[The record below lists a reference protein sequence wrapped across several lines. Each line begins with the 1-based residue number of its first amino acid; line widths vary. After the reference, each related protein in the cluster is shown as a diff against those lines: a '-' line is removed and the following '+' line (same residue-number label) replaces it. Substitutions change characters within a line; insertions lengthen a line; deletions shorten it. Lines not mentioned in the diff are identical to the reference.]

1 MPDPPRRLYN
11 DKEIGSLLKR
21 ATELQEAAH
30 ESQEHHLS
38 LEEISQIAEEI
49 GIAPQHLLAAAAEL
63 EGDLASDE
71 GFLFWP
77 RAVRHARVVEGTLTE
92 AEWEQF
98 VLKLRRMTG
107 STGRVSEIG
116 QIREWSR
123 SVSDL
128 GALHVS
134 LSPKGSPSSEQTLLE
149 VRQNYP
155 GGIAMVYVFSLTAS
169 AGVASMLMDGSNLS
183 DLMSLAIA
191 GGTGLGGLAAA
202 RLGIGMWVKK
212 QRARVRHL
220 AGRLHEVLSPLP
232 EAPAPESFVELPEDD
247 GEQTAAVVHARQRVK
262 S

>member
-1 MPDPPRRLYN
+1 MSDKPRRLYN
-11 DKEIGSLLKR
+11 DKEIGALLKR

-30 ESQEHHLS
+30 ESHEHHLS

-63 EGDLASDE
+63 EGDLTSDE

-77 RAVRHARVVEGTLTE
+77 RAVRHARVVKGTLTE

-98 VLKLRRMTG
+98 VLKLRRETG
-107 STGRVSEIG
+107 STGRVGGVG

-123 SVSDL
+123 PISDL

-134 LSPKGSPSSEQTLLE
+134 LSPQGEQTLLE

-155 GGIAMVYVFSLTAS
+155 GGTALVYVASLTAA
-169 AGVASMLMDGSNLS
+169 AGVASILMDGSNLS

-202 RLGIGMWVKK
+202 RVGIGMWVKK
-212 QRARVRHL
+212 QRERVRHL
-220 AGRLHEVLSPLP
+220 TNRLHDVL
-232 EAPAPESFVELPEDD
+232 APPPQVAAPEPLIDLPED
-247 GEQTAAVVHARQRVK
+247 EAERAAAAVHARQRVK